1 MDVKISKLELLK
13 SIILDNAEES
23 TNKSDIA
30 QLYDDLAEELS
41 ELDDMISVCNES
53 SINNDKVEFEKNLI
67 RVRSAMMCLE
77 SHFREASDVLS
88 DIIVDS

>member
-1 MDVKISKLELLK
+1 MDLKISNLELLK
-13 SIILDNAEES
+13 NIILDNTEES
-23 TNKSDIA
+23 DDKPDIA
-30 QLYDDLAEELS
+30 QLFANLAEDLS
-41 ELDDMISVCNES
+41 ELDDMISICNEA

-67 RVRSAMMCLE
+67 CVRSAMMCLE